1 MPPRKEKETVTMKEL
16 AAKYDPS
23 QVEDRIYDSWLK
35 GGYFHTQA
43 DPKKKPYTIVM
54 PPPNVTGQ
62 LHMGHAMDNTWQD
75 ILIRHKRMQGYA
87 ALWVPGTDHASIATE
102 AKVVAAMKEEGL
114 TKDMLGRDGFLER
127 AWDWKNKYGN
137 RIVSQLKK
145 LGSSCDW
152 DRERFTMD
160 EGCSNAVKE
169 VFVRLYD
176 QGLIYQG
183 NRMVN
188 WCPVCNTSISDA
200 EVEYQEKEGSF
211 WHLLYEVKETG
222 EKLELATTRPETM
235 LGDTAVAINPEDP
248 RFTHLHGCHVILPL
262 LNKEIPIV
270 CDEHADMEKGTG
282 VVKITPAHDPND
294 FEVGKRHNLP
304 MIRVLTY
311 DGKMTGAAD
320 KAAAD
325 ELFESGRAAADEPR
339 VLDCGKYAG
348 MTAMQAR
355 KAILADLEAIGA
367 LKDTEP
373 LTHDVGTCYRCH
385 SVIEPMV
392 SKQWFVKME
401 PLAKP
406 AMESVEK
413 GEIKFIPE
421 RFTKNYMNW
430 MRGTR
435 DWCISRQLWWGHQI
449 PAWYCDDCGQT
460 MVAKEAPTACTKCG
474 STHLT
479 QDPDTLDTWFSSALW
494 PFSTLG
500 WPNEESEDLKYFY
513 PTNTLVTGY
522 DIIGFWVSRMIFS
535 GLAYTGKAPFDTV
548 CIHGIVRDS
557 LGRKMSKSLG
567 NGIDPLEVIDQYGAD
582 ALRFML
588 VMGSTPGNDMR
599 YSEEKVK
606 AARNFANKLWNAA
619 RFVLMNLPEDFQPG
633 LPAED
638 RLDMS
643 DKWLLSNLNRVAR
656 EMNDNLEK
664 YEMGLA
670 AAKINDFI
678 WDIYCDW
685 YIEIAKVRLN
695 SGDETQADTARKV
708 LVYVLDKMLKLLH
721 PFMPFVTEEIYQAL
735 PGSAETIMTQEWPT
749 FDQAHDWPAEEA
761 DFAKVMD
768 LIKAIRNIRNEM
780 GVHPAKKTT
789 LVIETG
795 EPQAFEKGNV
805 YLAKFAFAT
814 EVTLTDKYTGST
826 DGMVQ
831 VATSAAR
838 GFIPMM
844 ELIDRE
850 KELERLNK
858 ELEKA
863 QKQADSFSRQLEN
876 PNFVQRAPEKL
887 VNDTRAKLEA
897 AQEKKE
903 KILQAIAALG

>member
-735 PGSAETIMTQEWPT
+735 PGSAQTIMTQEWPT
-749 FDQAHDWPAEEA
+749 FDQAHDWPTEEA